1 MIDTLQKG
9 SINAGPKPSAIN
21 LNDVERQGLEL
32 LVRRYT
38 TGQQKVIRA
47 RIVLLAA
54 MGKNN
59 REIADALEVSLDT
72 ARLWRQ
78 RWLDLH
84 PISLGDLSIEERLD
98 DLPRPGAPSRLT
110 ANQICQIQQ
119 MACEKPEKSGRPI
132 SQWTSREIAAEIMKR
147 GIVDT
152 ISARHS
158 ARILKKKA
166 SNRT

>member
-1 MIDTLQKG
+1 MP
-9 SINAGPKPSAIN
+9 GPKPSAIN

-59 REIADALEVSLDT
+59 REIANELEVSLDT
-72 ARLWRQ
+72 VRLWRQ
-78 RWLDLH
+78 RWLDLQ
-84 PISLGDLSIEERLD
+84 PISWDDLSVEERLD
-98 DLPRPGAPSRLT
+98 DLPRPGAPPRLT

-119 MACEKPEKSGRPI
+119 LACEKPAESGRPI
-132 SQWTSREIAAEIMKR
+132 SQWTSREIAAEIMAR
-147 GIVDT
+147 GIINT

-158 ARILKKKA
+158 ARILKKMA
-166 SNRT
+166 SNHT

>member
-1 MIDTLQKG
+1 MP
-9 SINAGPKPSAIN
+9 GPKPSAIN

-59 REIADALEVSLDT
+59 REITNELEVSLDT
-72 ARLWRQ
+72 VRLWRQ
-78 RWLDLH
+78 RWLDLQ
-84 PISLGDLSIEERLD
+84 PISFEDLSIEERLD
-98 DLPRPGAPSRLT
+98 DLPRPGAPPRLT

-119 MACEKPEKSGRPI
+119 LACEKPEKSGRPI
-132 SQWTSREIAAEIMKR
+132 SQWTSREIAAEIMAR

-158 ARILKKKA
+158 ARILKKMA
-166 SNRT
+166 SNHT

>member
-1 MIDTLQKG
+1 MP
-9 SINAGPKPSAIN
+9 GPKPSVIN

-59 REIADALEVSLDT
+59 REIANELEVSLDT
-72 ARLWRQ
+72 VRLWRQ
-78 RWLDLH
+78 RWLDLQ

-98 DLPRPGAPSRLT
+98 DLPRPGAPPRLT

-119 MACEKPEKSGRPI
+119 LACEKPEKSGRPI
-132 SQWTSREIAAEIMKR
+132 SQWTSREIAAEITAR

-158 ARILKKKA
+158 ARILKKMA
-166 SNRT
+166 SNPT

>member
-1 MIDTLQKG
+1 MP
-9 SINAGPKPSAIN
+9 GPKPSAIN

-54 MGKNN
+54 RGKNN
-59 REIADALEVSLDT
+59 REIANELEVSLDMV
-72 ARLWRQ
+72 RLWRQ
-78 RWLDLH
+78 RWLDLQ
-84 PISLGDLSIEERLD
+84 PISLDDLSIEERLD
-98 DLPRPGAPSRLT
+98 DLPRPGSPPRLT

-119 MACEKPEKSGRPI
+119 LACEKPGESGRPI
-132 SQWTSREIAAEIMKR
+132 SQWTSREIADEIMKR
-147 GIVDT
+147 GIVDR

-158 ARILKKKA
+158 ARLLKKVA

>member
-1 MIDTLQKG
+1 MP
-9 SINAGPKPSAIN
+9 GPKPSAIN
-21 LNDVERQGLEL
+21 LSDVERQGLEL

-59 REIADALEVSLDT
+59 REIANDLEVSLDT

-78 RWLDLH
+78 RWLDLQL
-84 PISLGDLSIEERLD
+84 ISLDDLSIEERLD
-98 DLPRPGAPSRLT
+98 DLPRPGAPPRLT

-119 MACEKPEKSGRPI
+119 LACEKPEKSGRPI

-158 ARILKKKA
+158 ARILKKMA
-166 SNRT
+166 FNHT